1 MAQGESDMDAIE
13 IDSAFGICERN
24 FNSVKHTESDIR
36 EERTTGVDQVTGLPY
51 LFPSRSR
58 TNCALCPLAFKLSTA
73 RPVTFK
79 MSVETIVSFGLLPSD
94 KIRVA

>member
-13 IDSAFGICERN
+13 IEDGAFGICERN
-24 FNSVKHTESDIR
+24 FNSVKHTEPNIM
-36 EERTTGVDQVTGLPY
+36 EERTTGLPY

-58 TNCALCPLAFKLSTA
+58 TNCALCPLDFQLSTA